1 MYRLTQIHGP
11 VHALTPRSVDRWS
24 TGNTE
29 VCSLAFDQVRLASAI
44 RQDVEAAQRAVALRQ
59 QPGTHTPWVETV
71 PTRQLPQP
79 ARLSL
84 LFKAALLGVST
95 PNHARLRF
103 AYISDA
109 HTCQGK

>member
-11 VHALTPRSVDRWS
+11 VCADITIGRARWS

-29 VCSLAFDQVRLASAI
+29 CSLAFDQVRLASAI

-84 LFKAALLGVST
+84 LFQAVKANSADVIGRVRPGDVGLDRGAT
-95 PNHARLRF
+95 A
-103 AYISDA
+103 
-109 HTCQGK
+109 